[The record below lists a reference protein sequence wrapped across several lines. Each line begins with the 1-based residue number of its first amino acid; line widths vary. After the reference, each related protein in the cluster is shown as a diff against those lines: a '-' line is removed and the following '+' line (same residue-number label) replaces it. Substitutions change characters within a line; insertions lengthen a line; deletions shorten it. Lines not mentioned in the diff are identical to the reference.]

1 MNIPWY
7 IPFSSHQTTMLVK
20 SHVSKIPS
28 QWILK
33 SFPGKAQVNRHSA
46 TNFLVQFLDS
56 RWPKSLE
63 IYQLEMRLVAWQA
76 WPPDLTG
83 ECPRFGQ
90 AYRKSSGLVVTGT
103 WTDYFP
109 CHIWGV
115 ILSIDEP
122 IFFQRGSCTTHQMK
136 KTRKTC
142 VLLGFLMEFIE
153 IRWDSI
159 YHCWWDY

>member
-90 AYRKSSGLVVTGT
+90 AYRKSSGWWWLEHERIIFHVIYGVSSFPLTNP
-103 WTDYFP
+103 YFFR
-109 CHIWGV
+109 GV
-115 ILSIDEP
+115 LAP
-122 IFFQRGSCTTHQMK
+122 PTRWK
-136 KTRKTC
+136 KQEKHVFC
-142 VLLGFLMEFIE
+142 
-153 IRWDSI
+153 WDF
-159 YHCWWDY
+159 